1 MRVSS
6 KIQLEQEVEESWAKL
21 SDWHQSLLVLC
32 GLKGNIEHELETT
45 VCQRSQVR
53 QFMQKNI
60 IISLIME

>member
-32 GLKGNIEHELETT
+32 GLKGNIEHELQTT
-45 VCQRSQVR
+45 VC
-53 QFMQKNI
+53 
-60 IISLIME
+60 